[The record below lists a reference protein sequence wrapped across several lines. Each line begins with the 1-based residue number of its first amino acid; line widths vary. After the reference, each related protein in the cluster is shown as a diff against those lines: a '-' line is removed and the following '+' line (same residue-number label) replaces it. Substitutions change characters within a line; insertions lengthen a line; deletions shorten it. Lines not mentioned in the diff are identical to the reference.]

1 MAAKSQLSSVC
12 GSSVCPGQPLAGT
25 MACIPGYGHGPSSM
39 ATRTAVPACP
49 AFACALESDACMYS
63 SLTAGFTV
71 PREYSNCTGLGT
83 IWSGRINIG
92 HYSVVPGV
100 HSGSCARCAARWP
113 FGVPLGRV
121 LQHTMCVRVGHVWSV
136 RRGMCSERFPVWSRY
151 GGAAVWGRRGLEERR
166 VRRGRVRRWKE
177 HATRRAGAGRVQRQS
192 PVSGGGQRS
201 AES

>member
-1 MAAKSQLSSVC
+1 
-12 GSSVCPGQPLAGT
+12 

-71 PREYSNCTGLGT
+71 PREYSNCTSLGT

-113 FGVPLGRV
+113 LVCLSGGCCSTPCVCVLVMCGRCAEA
-121 LQHTMCVRVGHVWSV
+121 CVQKGSRCGH
-136 RRGMCSERFPVWSRY
+136 GT